1 MKDIALELYKKTQ
14 TVFTLQEISLYFP
27 ELSKESLKDR
37 LRYAVKTGK
46 LLRLRKGIYAKVKY
60 NLFELANKLYTP
72 SYISLETVLRQTG
85 IIFQES
91 STITLVSYLSRE
103 IVIDKQRIVYRK
115 IKDEILTNRIGI
127 IEKDHY
133 FIAEKE
139 RAFLD
144 SVFLYKDFHFDNLKP
159 LNWQKVFETLSIY
172 NSKVLE
178 KRVKGY
184 YEIYKR
190 DYD

>member
-1 MKDIALELYKKTQ
+1 MKDVVLELYKKTQ
-14 TVFTLQEISLYFP
+14 TVFTLQELFLYFP
-27 ELSKESLKDR
+27 ELNKESLKDR

-103 IVIDKQRIVYRK
+103 IVIDKQKIVYRK

-127 IEKDHY
+127 IEKDNY